1 MKKLFKRS
9 VWAVVLMSLGFSSS
23 AFGGSVL
30 IDAHSCGC
38 GATTWNITTT
48 KINELILISCG
59 GYGTLTTTPGT
70 VKVNGS
76 NATYITEG
84 LFANIFFSWTAS
96 VWAFVAPAIGT
107 YTCTCTETN
116 MDAPFYFNY
125 AASVYETGSVLG
137 LGNIIIGGNNNN
149 QGFNTITASIT
160 TTQAN
165 AYVYGHVSYNDNGNF
180 GTIAWNNGLIELDHN
195 YIDDGIDGAHAG
207 VTMAAA
213 ATYNITC
220 TDLTASNP
228 FCAICF
234 IAVQPSGPLPVQLTN
249 FECNSASNG
258 IQLNWSTATETNSR
272 NFTVERSVDGIQFD
286 AIAELPAAGN
296 SESAHTYTYVDDN
309 PLPGTNYYRLTETDL
324 DGKSQTFNTTQ
335 CSQNEGYNQVYPNPN
350 NGNFTVSLAP
360 STSTQSVVIFDL
372 TGREVFNQQFAP
384 NANGANYSINL
395 PQGKT
400 GVFMAKILNGGQV
413 VAVKKVVVY

>member
-1 MKKLFKRS
+1 
-9 VWAVVLMSLGFSSS
+9 
-23 AFGGSVL
+23 
-30 IDAHSCGC
+30 
-38 GATTWNITTT
+38 
-48 KINELILISCG
+48 
-59 GYGTLTTTPGT
+59 
-70 VKVNGS
+70 
-76 NATYITEG
+76 
-84 LFANIFFSWTAS
+84 
-96 VWAFVAPAIGT
+96 
-107 YTCTCTETN
+107 
-116 MDAPFYFNY
+116 
-125 AASVYETGSVLG
+125 
-137 LGNIIIGGNNNN
+137 
-149 QGFNTITASIT
+149 
-160 TTQAN
+160 
-165 AYVYGHVSYNDNGNF
+165 

-272 NFTVERSVDGIQFD
+272 NFTVER
-286 AIAELPAAGN
+286 
-296 SESAHTYTYVDDN
+296 YVDDN

-372 TGREVFNQQFAP
+372 TGREVFNQQFTP